1 LPRRTKSQKKTVDLL
16 NQLDSNEAAAVLHR
30 LLERHPE
37 LRAEAEE
44 MAKDAMASC
53 SIEDIAADVSIA
65 VTGLDLDALNGRA
78 GKHSWGYME
87 PSEAA
92 WELLEEAVEDFVDDM
107 KRKVE
112 ADLMTAAETVCV
124 GIVAGL
130 SEAEGAKSED
140 VLGWAPDFP
149 AEHAGHIVEEFLKLT
164 RDKMNKSE
172 REQFCENLVT
182 HAPGWEEMLRR
193 AFRP

>member
-1 LPRRTKSQKKTVDLL
+1 LPRRTKSQKQTVDLL

-44 MAKDAMASC
+44 MAKDAMSSC
-53 SIEDIAADVSIA
+53 SIDDIAVDVSIA
-65 VTGLDLDALNGRA
+65 VTGIDLDAWHGRA
-78 GKHSWGYME
+78 GSHSWGYVE

-92 WELLEEAVEDFVDDM
+92 WELLEEAMADFVDDM
-107 KRKVE
+107 ERKVE
-112 ADLMTAAETVCV
+112 AGLMTAAETVCL

-130 SEAEGAKSED
+130 SKAEGAKPEG

-149 AEHAGHIVEEFLKLT
+149 AEHAGYIVDEFLKLT
-164 RDKMNKSE
+164 RDKMNKSQRE
-172 REQFCENLVT
+172 RFWEALVM
-182 HAPGWEEMLRR
+182 HAPGWEEWLRR